1 MKKTLSLPKAPI
13 GMINRHKK
21 TNPAE
26 MNKILNQHFNAF

>member
-26 MNKILNQHFNAF
+26 MN